1 MKKITKLQNLSNDE
15 VQEYFIKKLTSENK
29 KKLEDNSITT

>member
-29 KKLEDNSITT
+29 KN

>member
-1 MKKITKLQNLSNDE
+1 MKKINKLQNLSNDE

-29 KKLEDNSITT
+29 KN